1 MKMWT
6 IVLAVA
12 LGMVGCSSPQKQAK
26 PAGTGASQTSQTSSS
41 DPAAKQLELV
51 GFRIIE
57 KSPGHLE
64 VRFGVVNHSEADL
77 GDLKMDVRLL
87 TTTAKPDDS
96 PLLTFSTKVPSLG
109 PSEMK
114 QVSVDVP
121 AKLRVYEL
129 PDWQFLRANFDLTEP
144 K

>member
-6 IVLAVA
+6 IVLAGM
-12 LGMVGCSSPQKQAK
+12 LGMAGCSSPGTQAK
-26 PAGTGASQTSQTSSS
+26 PASTAPAQTSHSSN
-41 DPAAKQLELV
+41 PFAKYLELV

-64 VRFGVVNHSEADL
+64 VRFGVVNHSEADI
-77 GDLKMDVRLL
+77 GEVKMDVNVR
-87 TTTAKPDDS
+87 TTTAKPDDP
-96 PLLTFSTKVPSLG
+96 PLITFSTKIPSLG

-114 QVSVDVP
+114 PVVVDVP
-121 AKLRVYEL
+121 TKLRVYEL
-129 PDWQFLRANFDLTEP
+129 PDWQFLKPDFVLTEP